1 MADSR
6 FKRCLW
12 LIDTIKRHGPISFE
26 DLSRRW
32 EDASINDSGEALSK
46 KTFHNHCE
54 AANEMFGINIVCERR
69 GGYLYRVEMDSNKDR
84 WTADFFNSIFLQNVM
99 ASDPELRT
107 RIVDYDVTFSDTP
120 FLGVIFDAITD
131 RRPIRFHLWQNRES
145 LRKDPEASARVGALG
160 SKYLEDVH
168 RDFQDYYPMYLIR
181 AENTWFVVGFFSS
194 LPKME
199 IATYKLIE
207 MQEAQIQE
215 DAPKLDKPGKFDIED
230 YISECM
236 YGDVLG
242 KYKTQSWDES
252 STTLGASIRG
262 VIIVENLKR
271 S

>member
-1 MADSR
+1 
-6 FKRCLW
+6 
-12 LIDTIKRHGPISFE
+12 
-26 DLSRRW
+26 
-32 EDASINDSGEALSK
+32 
-46 KTFHNHCE
+46 
-54 AANEMFGINIVCERR
+54 MFGINIVCERR

-131 RRPIRFHLWQNRES
+131 RRPIRFHLWKNRES